1 MEITKEDNLT
11 VSRQFLFGT
20 KCRSAE
26 VWRYVLRASKDEYF
40 RTLFGISLTVLRL
53 KINPTPPQRGPF
65 HGALELSK
73 HLSKTFANFAA
84 STSTQ

>member
-1 MEITKEDNLT
+1 MNHNIMEITKQDNLT
-11 VSRQFLFGT
+11 VSRQLLFGT

-53 KINPTPPQRGPF
+53 KINPTLSRGPF

-73 HLSKTFANFAA
+73 HLS
-84 STSTQ
+84 